1 MSKQK
6 EISVIVAAYNQEK
19 YIGRCLR
26 SLLNQNFPHCDYE
39 ILVVNDGSNDRT
51 AYALELFSDSVDS
64 LVQVIT
70 HTRNRGL
77 PASLNSAIN
86 VSSSKYIVRVDADDF
101 VNSNFLNLL
110 HYYLETN
117 PHRDAAACDYFLVDD
132 NENVIERCN
141 CLDQPIGCGILFLRS
156 HLLDVGLY
164 DEDFKY
170 HEERELRVRFEKKYS
185 ISRLELPMYRY
196 RRHGSNMTDN
206 YVKMQYYETLLNQK
220 HSSQNK

>member
-1 MSKQK
+1 MGKQK

-39 ILVVNDGSNDRT
+39 ILVVYDGSNDRT
-51 AYALELFSDSVDS
+51 AYALELFSDSGDS

-86 VSSSKYIVRVDADDF
+86 VSSSKYIVRADADDF

-110 HYYLETN
+110 HYYLEQIHTEMQ
-117 PHRDAAACDYFLVDD
+117 ACDYFLVDD
-132 NENVIERCN
+132 NGMSLNDVIALIN
-141 CLDQPIGCGILFLRS
+141 LSAAAFYFLDLIYSMLAYMMKTLSITRKEKCV
-156 HLLDVGLY
+156 LDL
-164 DEDFKY
+164 KRNIQY
-170 HEERELRVRFEKKYS
+170 H
-185 ISRLELPMYRY
+185 
-196 RRHGSNMTDN
+196 D
-206 YVKMQYYETLLNQK
+206 
-220 HSSQNK
+220 SSFQCIDTEGMEVI